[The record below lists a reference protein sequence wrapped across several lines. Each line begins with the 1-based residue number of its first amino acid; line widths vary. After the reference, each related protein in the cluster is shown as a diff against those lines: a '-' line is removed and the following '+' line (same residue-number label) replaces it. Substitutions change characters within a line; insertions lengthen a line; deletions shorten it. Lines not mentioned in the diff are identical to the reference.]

1 MKSANF
7 KHAYAFAVLAVT
19 VLWAVFCVWITYQ
32 AIMATIANAPMAA
45 VNVLGAAGA
54 DTLLGALI
62 TYNSLIVQH
71 YYRKATPEDNPPT
84 GTTNKDKTS
93 GGTQ

>member
-7 KHAYAFAVLAVT
+7 KHLYAFTILIATIA
-19 VLWAVFCVWITYQ
+19 WAVFCVWITYK
-32 AIMATIANAPMAA
+32 ATVSTTP
-45 VNVLGAAGA
+45 VNILGAAGA

-71 YYRKATPEDNPPT
+71 YFRKSTPEDNPPAT
-84 GTTNKDKTS
+84 G
-93 GGTQ
+93 GPQ